1 MDLERILEP
10 RSPTEECWST
20 VRGIRMNGSLQAE
33 INSEE
38 KMPGSEAESRGPA
51 EDCFGTI
58 RGIRMNESLQ
68 ADINSE
74 EKMPGSEAV
83 MPGSEAVMPG
93 SEATM
98 PGTTSAPGFPRPPP
112 SPLFPSKVP
121 LLGPEP
127 PEPPRGRTSVQWS
140 YFLTPPELHPAPPY
154 HLWHPTTVIFEYLHV
169 RGHLNSGGFDA
180 EGEFYPV
187 VPERLLHLCR
197 WFNNTTQ
204 EVAKREKLVWSDHLQ
219 RVKRLKKYW
228 DEGEKRREKRFLARD
243 DLMMEIIRA
252 KVLEQGGGID
262 EEADYEMA
270 LTIMAGFDK
279 PDGNKDEDEE
289 EESELEIIMDLDLS
303 DEGEKKE
310 VHERHSHV
318 GDENQREQ
326 TGSNVRSHEASQGQ
340 ETPVNGEGGEN
351 GFHRANGNQNG
362 YSNGTQNGHHNAQ
375 PNGNHT
381 GHPRLKRKTSDEDDS
396 DGSDTVTVNPAGEED
411 PNGLTPR
418 DWRLT
423 ARLEQ
428 TLEIGEGASTAEVVR
443 ETVLWAVDIH
453 DIGEMWKGQRAD
465 EGKDDVPTHRRIGDV
480 RRIRSQ
486 ASLDSAKENLGPS
499 FTAYRD
505 VRDDSSSS
513 SESMATVKRPPP
525 SQQSHQNSK
534 DHPPKRIL
542 RGFPPAPPTSLP
554 PAVPRHPSQWAAN
567 LNINITDLQ
576 PPPKTIPPP
585 QPTKQHN
592 PTCHPH
598 ASSTSPPPKNLQHPP
613 SPLRTRAPPP
623 SKPQHTPTTAR
634 LLHRFAEPP
643 MPLNATD
650 MTMAKCLDRILIP
663 RYLAANPR
671 CPDAGAGARCRERY
685 KCLMRFRHMKLV
697 SRVERWR
704 LYLPTQNQTQENEE
718 EDENEKDA
726 ELEHERQIH
735 KTRFRYRMARGP

>member
-1 MDLERILEP
+1 MCILHPRDLVPPSRKRTYHQHSTHFLYTITSPPKKEEYLTHQRGQHPRRSNMDLERILEP

-83 MPGSEAVMPG
+83 MPGSEA
-93 SEATM
+93 TM

-112 SPLFPSKVP
+112 SPRPRDLTLPPPSPRPQARTLHHPSPRPQARTPLPRFARSRPQRTSPRYVEKVFPSKVP

-480 RRIRSQ
+480 RRS
-486 ASLDSAKENLGPS
+486 
-499 FTAYRD
+499 
-505 VRDDSSSS
+505 
-513 SESMATVKRPPP
+513 
-525 SQQSHQNSK
+525 
-534 DHPPKRIL
+534 
-542 RGFPPAPPTSLP
+542 
-554 PAVPRHPSQWAAN
+554 
-567 LNINITDLQ
+567 
-576 PPPKTIPPP
+576 
-585 QPTKQHN
+585 
-592 PTCHPH
+592 
-598 ASSTSPPPKNLQHPP
+598 
-613 SPLRTRAPPP
+613 
-623 SKPQHTPTTAR
+623 
-634 LLHRFAEPP
+634 
-643 MPLNATD
+643 
-650 MTMAKCLDRILIP
+650 
-663 RYLAANPR
+663 
-671 CPDAGAGARCRERY
+671 
-685 KCLMRFRHMKLV
+685 
-697 SRVERWR
+697 
-704 LYLPTQNQTQENEE
+704 
-718 EDENEKDA
+718 
-726 ELEHERQIH
+726 
-735 KTRFRYRMARGP
+735 